1 MSLTDMLSGCHVDVS
16 IPLLDY
22 LSAYPHSTKAQM
34 SDGVRCCL
42 FWILGGF
49 LNEA

>member
-1 MSLTDMLSGCHVDVS
+1 MSLTNMLSGSHVDVS
-16 IPLLDY
+16 MTPLNY
-22 LSAYPHSTKAQM
+22 LPAYPHSTKAQV

-49 LNEA
+49 